1 MDENI
6 SALGADQ
13 RARMHSNTINDEITR
28 YCDVYAHKY
37 KYKYV
42 YTCLIGFD
50 AISMTMFIHMK
61 YTPELHAC
69 M

>member
-1 MDENI
+1 
-6 SALGADQ
+6 
-13 RARMHSNTINDEITR
+13 MHSNTINDEITR

-50 AISMTMFIHMK
+50 ATLMTMFVHMK

-69 M
+69 T